1 MPLQLPKGFLS
12 FSQIS
17 AYARCPACYEGRY
30 VHQWRTPVSINL
42 VLGHALHEALKEA
55 RTTRLLT
62 PTQTTYHADT
72 LQSDPREVAS
82 DAFDVEL
89 RSGLDK
95 ETGAEATI
103 DLSSQFR
110 SIGEAKDMA
119 VSLADFAIKT
129 LIPIDLE
136 LGLKAVEVRI
146 WGLGQPYDNDERQWA
161 ETNLTEP
168 VFPFPFLAYADAM
181 YENALKDAKTAHRL
195 LMPDYL
201 TALQL
206 TLYRL
211 PWLKAGY
218 SDFKAGV
225 DQFAKRKGE
234 DLTPE
239 KDYRGYWLDSDQERD
254 QRAINFVLQITE
266 DISKGIFPPR
276 PSYMCAFD
284 HGMPGLVRA
293 ER

>member
-1 MPLQLPKGFLS
+1 MPLSLPKGFLS
-12 FSQIS
+12 FSQVS
-17 AYARCPACYEGRY
+17 QYARCPSCYEARY
-30 VHQWRTPVSINL
+30 VHGWRTPVSINL
-42 VLGHALHEALKEA
+42 VLGHALHEAVKQV
-55 RTTRLLT
+55 RTCHVLS
-62 PTQTTYHADT
+62 H
-72 LQSDPREVAS
+72 QSLPNPKDVAS
-82 DAFDVEL
+82 DAFDAEL
-89 RSGLDK
+89 KSGIDK

-119 VSLADFAIKT
+119 VQMAAFAAET
-129 LIPIDLE
+129 LMPIDVE

-146 WGLGQPYDNDERQWA
+146 WGLGQPYDTGEQQWQK
-161 ETNLTEP
+161 TMRSTP
-168 VFPFPFLAYADAM
+168 IFPFPFLAYADAM
-181 YENALKDAKTAHRL
+181 YENALKDTKTAHRL

-211 PWLKAGY
+211 PWRRTGY
-218 SDFKAGV
+218 TDFKAGV

-234 DLTPE
+234 ELTPE
-239 KDYRGYWLDSDQERD
+239 KDYRAYWLDSDEERD
-254 QRAINFVLQITE
+254 QQAIDFVLQIAG

-276 PSYMCAFD
+276 PSYMCLFD